1 MTQNQKPPY
10 KLGKDKLK
18 IIDGIKYAYVQ
29 RKLYKLEQRGD
40 KLFYKSKS
48 HEVEVK
54 ICEK

>member
-1 MTQNQKPPY
+1 MTANLSPQQIKEFN
-10 KLGKDKLK
+10 
-18 IIDGIKYAYVQ
+18 GIKYAYVQ